1 MQNTKEM
8 LIEEAIKEISGNYLF
23 CSLLFVWL
31 LIKPIRLLSY
41 SLFPSIAPAFNA
53 TFFINCFAIIIFNLV
68 LVFFFF
74 FLYRKIYS
82 HIAQKT
88 EISCNE
94 HSHPRK
100 ATNKE
105 MQVTMSIA
113 KTLYYVAFIIAGG
126 NTLLDLINEVFQI
139 FDPLGLF
146 DAFIVFSDAIGIIC
160 LILVLVFNYRFY
172 TLVREKSVD

>member
-23 CSLLFVWL
+23 CSLLFVWFL
-31 LIKPIRLLSY
+31 LKPIRLLTY
-41 SLFPSIAPAFNA
+41 ILFSPIEPALNT
-53 TFFINCFAIIIFNLV
+53 TFFIKFLTIIILNLV

-74 FLYRKIYS
+74 FLYRKIYF

-94 HSHPRK
+94 QSLLK
-100 ATNKE
+100 KTTNKN
-105 MQVTMSIA
+105 MQITMSKA
-113 KTLYYVAFIIAGG
+113 KNLYYVACVIAGG
-126 NTLLDLINEVFQI
+126 TALLELIYGVFQLY
-139 FDPLGLF
+139 DLSSLF
-146 DAFIVFSDAIGIIC
+146 DTFIVFSDAVGSIC

-172 TLVREKSVD
+172 TLVREKIS